1 VAGGRSCEW
10 CGREASAEAHPFT
23 WRRDCTDLEPQL
35 CRTCS
40 RLLAPDLYTNDL
52 HDGFDVLALA
62 QFAVCDRLAEL
73 FASGEASPDRCW
85 WCRRPGAP
93 VEHSS
98 WLGDALLFAE
108 PVLCEVCVGLTGLV
122 GGGFADVDEE
132 GRAAREQAFETLADA
147 SEPPIAGLRERA
159 DELVL
164 AKLALVSVGSQAILG
179 AFPDA
184 PQTMLTSVEADVFP
198 RNHPELADEVDVA
211 IGELSSF
218 HETFG
223 YYAHGVGPETVTA
236 PRGWGERLVP
246 VVGEQLEGATGWCL
260 EPHDL
265 VAAKMTAGREKDWHF
280 IEEALRHRLVR
291 PEILRERLHELPLPS
306 ERCDE
311 LARLLDGRLA
321 QTARR
326 EAQSVAGTASSAQRV
341 WVRPH
346 KRGGGTVSGY
356 WRGGR

>member
-1 VAGGRSCEW
+1 MQRL
-10 CGREASAEAHPFT
+10 
-23 WRRDCTDLEPQL
+23 DLEHL
-35 CRTCS
+35 IRACAAIS
-40 RLLAPDLYTNDL
+40 
-52 HDGFDVLALA
+52 
-62 QFAVCDRLAEL
+62 
-73 FASGEASPDRCW
+73 
-85 WCRRPGAP
+85 
-93 VEHSS
+93 
-98 WLGDALLFAE
+98 GDAQ
-108 PVLCEVCVGLTGLV
+108 VVV
-122 GGGFADVDEE
+122 
-132 GRAAREQAFETLADA
+132 
-147 SEPPIAGLRERA
+147 I
-159 DELVL
+159 
-164 AKLALVSVGSQAILG
+164 GSQAILG

-236 PRGWGERLVP
+236 PRGWEERLVP

-265 VAAKMTAGREKDWHF
+265 VAAKMAAGREKDWHF

-306 ERCDE
+306 ERRDE
-311 LARLLDGRLA
+311 LARLLDGRLT
-321 QTARR
+321 QIARR
-326 EAQSVAGTASSAQRV
+326 EAQSVGTASSGQRV

-346 KRGGGTVSGY
+346 KRGGSPVSGY